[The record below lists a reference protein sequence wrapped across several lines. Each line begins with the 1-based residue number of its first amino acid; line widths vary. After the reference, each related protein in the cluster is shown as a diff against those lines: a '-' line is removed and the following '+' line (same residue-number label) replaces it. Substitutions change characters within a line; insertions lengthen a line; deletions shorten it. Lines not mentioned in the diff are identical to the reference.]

1 VSRHNMHYWSID
13 NPHWV
18 RHVDHQVRWSIN
30 VWGGIIG
37 EHVLGPHF
45 FEGHLNGQMYLEFLR
60 NECTDLIDQLPL
72 NVVRNMIFQHDGAPA
87 HFHNQVVNFLNQEFP
102 GNWIGRGRGHLIQWP
117 PRSPDLTPLDFF
129 LWGYVKE
136 RVFQEIP
143 TTRED
148 MMERI
153 QQAFA
158 AIRRETL
165 RNVGRSFYSRIER
178 CVEVNGRN
186 FEHLI

>member
-1 VSRHNMHYWSID
+1 LQRK
-13 NPHWV
+13 
-18 RHVDHQVRWSIN
+18 
-30 VWGGIIG
+30 
-37 EHVLGPHF
+37 
-45 FEGHLNGQMYLEFLR
+45 
-60 NECTDLIDQLPL
+60 
-72 NVVRNMIFQHDGAPA
+72 HDGAPA
-87 HFHNQVVNFLNQEFP
+87 HFHNQVVNFLNQEFL

-158 AIRRETL
+158 AIRRETP
-165 RNVGRSFYSRIER
+165 RPGISVVG
-178 CVEVNGRN
+178 
-186 FEHLI
+186 